1 MNPGLDG
8 KLPLVAILRGLEPE
22 RAVDVAEVLVA
33 AGMDIIEVP
42 LNSPDPFR
50 SIGAIVA
57 AVGDRALI
65 GAGTVLQVDQVDR
78 LADLGAG
85 LVVSPNCS
93 PAVIARTTAH
103 GMVSLPG
110 VLTPTEMFAALEAGA
125 TGLKIFPAELV
136 SSAAVKAVKAVL
148 PPAVPVYVVGG
159 ITSDNMADYLAAGAA
174 GFGMG
179 GALFKPGKSLAAI
192 ASDAQKL
199 VATFKAA
206 RAS

>member
-1 MNPGLDG
+1 MGHGLDG
-8 KLPLVAILRGLEPE
+8 RLPLVAILRGLEPE
-22 RAVDVAEVLVA
+22 RAVAVAEVLVT
-33 AGMDIIEVP
+33 AGLDIIEVP

-50 SIGAIVA
+50 SIGAILA
-57 AVGDRALI
+57 AVGERALV

-93 PAVIARTTAH
+93 PAVINRTAAR

-110 VLTPTEMFAALEAGA
+110 VLTPTEMFAALDAGA

-136 SSAAVKAVKAVL
+136 SPAVVKAVKAVL
-148 PPAVPVYVVGG
+148 PATAPVYVVGG
-159 ITSDNMADYLAAGAA
+159 INSENMAAYLAAGAA

-179 GALFKPGKSLAAI
+179 GSLFKPGKTLEAI
-192 ASDAQKL
+192 AADAAAL
-199 VATFKAA
+199 VSAYRGACAA
-206 RAS
+206 